1 MKVSEMKRLLR
12 KAGCKKIREGG
23 NHEEWKSPITGK
35 TFQVSRHNSQELA
48 TGTEKKIRKQA
59 GL

>member
-35 TFQVSRHNSQELA
+35 TFQVSRHNDQELA

>member
-12 KAGCKKIREGG
+12 KVGCKKIREGG

>member
-35 TFQVSRHNSQELA
+35 TFQVSRHNGQELA
-48 TGTEKKIRKQA
+48 KGTEKKIRKQA

>member
-12 KAGCKKIREGG
+12 KDGCKKIREGG

-35 TFQVSRHNSQELA
+35 TFQVSRHNGQELA